1 MTTSNTLVRNGTHRR
16 EAPCHRC
23 GWTQPLSR
31 LDRHQQISL
40 ATTERYRWL
49 CDECVTDLT
58 ATGVEERVTVGGT
71 RSDAVAAQ
79 AGRTRSVA

>member
-1 MTTSNTLVRNGTHRR
+1 
-16 EAPCHRC
+16 
-23 GWTQPLSR
+23 
-31 LDRHQQISL
+31 
-40 ATTERYRWL
+40 
-49 CDECVTDLT
+49 VTDLT